1 MNNNNYYYFAVDDL
15 RRSDNLTPF
24 GLNFYCAGTASY
36 STSVGLGGTRE
47 AGVLNVLIY
56 ESKMSDSSGQF
67 LFASAANGEVFF
79 WSLDGKNKDLRK
91 QRELLVFQGSPSGDS
106 EPDSVASLSWNDDS
120 ILLCNYCKLIM
131 PARVCVGTL

>member
-1 MNNNNYYYFAVDDL
+1 MD
-15 RRSDNLTPF
+15 
-24 GLNFYCAGTASY
+24 
-36 STSVGLGGTRE
+36 SVHVGGTRE